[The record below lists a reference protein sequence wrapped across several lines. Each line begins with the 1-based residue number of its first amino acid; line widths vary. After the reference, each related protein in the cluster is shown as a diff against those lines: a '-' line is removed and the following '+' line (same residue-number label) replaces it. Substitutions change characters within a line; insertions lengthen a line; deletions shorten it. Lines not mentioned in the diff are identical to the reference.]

1 MKSLEESEQHT
12 GYKSL
17 HCQPLLLTNALS
29 PPDTCWCRGQMLVNF
44 DSLQDWPLEGST
56 QRGPWVSSPLN
67 SARHLC
73 RTIYFQGH
81 IELNRHGRKSCL
93 LQNEILGGM
102 LTRQDVIFHSV
113 SNTDLGAANRGAN
126 DMSVTKVTGVV
137 STYSDVILWVR
148 MYMIKQTNKQTR

>member
-1 MKSLEESEQHT
+1 
-12 GYKSL
+12 
-17 HCQPLLLTNALS
+17 
-29 PPDTCWCRGQMLVNF
+29 
-44 DSLQDWPLEGST
+44 
-56 QRGPWVSSPLN
+56 
-67 SARHLC
+67 
-73 RTIYFQGH
+73 
-81 IELNRHGRKSCL
+81 
-93 LQNEILGGM
+93 M